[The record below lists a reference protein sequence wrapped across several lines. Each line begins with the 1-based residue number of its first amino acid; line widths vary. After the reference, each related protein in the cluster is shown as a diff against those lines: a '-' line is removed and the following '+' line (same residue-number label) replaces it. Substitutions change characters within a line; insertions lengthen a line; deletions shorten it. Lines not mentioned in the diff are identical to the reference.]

1 MSVFAN
7 VNGEIKELYRIFF
20 NDDGVIR
27 EVESLHAQ
35 NDNNEIKELFARS
48 PYIPKTISWVT
59 YGDEST
65 LNYLRDGG
73 GYSFNGRFTSKKRS
87 VATYHKIYLPAG
99 TQIRVELSNIIYE
112 TSVRLWSRV
121 NIYLF
126 DSESTSDD
134 VQAEER
140 VGTSTTMTVRTAGYY
155 YITFAIFAR
164 DGDTN
169 IHYFTSDLNITIY
182 PPKN

>member
-20 NDDGVIR
+20 NDNGVIR

-35 NDNNEIKELFARS
+35 NDNNEIKELFVRS
-48 PYIPKTISWVT
+48 PHMPKVISWAT
-59 YGDEST
+59 YGNGST
-65 LNYLRDGG
+65 VNYIMNG
-73 GYSFNGRFTSKKRS
+73 GYTVNGRFTEKKRS
-87 VATYHKIYLPAG
+87 VATYNKLYLPAG
-99 TQIRVELSNIIYE
+99 TQIRAELSNIIYE
-112 TSVRLWSRV
+112 TSVKLYPRV

-126 DSESTSDD
+126 NTESTSND
-134 VQAEER
+134 VQAEEYHK
-140 VGTSTTMTVRTAGYY
+140 TSNTMTVQTTGNY
-155 YITFAIFAR
+155 YIAFAIFAR
-164 DGDTN
+164 DDNTN